1 LCESSYGVC
10 LSYKLVLAHAAT
22 QIEQNLGVDYY
33 AATEELYHY
42 MRRHV
47 ESEQELERLVSSF
60 LGRAKK

>member
-1 LCESSYGVC
+1 M
-10 LSYKLVLAHAAT
+10 LAHAAT